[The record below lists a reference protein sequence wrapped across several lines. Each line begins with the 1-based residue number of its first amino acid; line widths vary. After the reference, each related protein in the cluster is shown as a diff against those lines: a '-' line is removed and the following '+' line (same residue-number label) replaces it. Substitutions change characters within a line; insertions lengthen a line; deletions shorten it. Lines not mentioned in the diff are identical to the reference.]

1 MRRRRKVRK
10 YRGYPKTFTVSP
22 TDALLFS
29 GFTALVSLAM
39 GASPNKALDY
49 GIACLR
55 ACGAQFE
62 IIEEDE
68 DDRPFMV
75 GLA

>member
-1 MRRRRKVRK
+1 VK
-10 YRGYPKTFTVSP
+10 P

-39 GASPNKALDY
+39 GASPDKAIEY

-55 ACGAQFE
+55 TCGAKFE

-68 DDRPFMV
+68 GDRPFMV
-75 GLA
+75 GLS